1 MGEEEETAPSLP
13 FRMGI
18 IIILIP
24 FVIFILSSFDED
36 SPIMRAFGFF
46 NMIMFLAGPFIL
58 YSILSKNKTD

>member
-13 FRMGI
+13 FTIGI

-24 FVIFILSSFDED
+24 IVIFILSSFDED
-36 SPIMRAFGFF
+36 SPIMRASGFL
-46 NMIMFLAGPFIL
+46 NMIMFLASPFIL